1 MLKTFF
7 FSFRVLTFWNS
18 QTKKND
24 IFYAMHDEQTTFLD
38 DKLRKLRKDTLV
50 PFGFGLKI
58 KGV

>member
-1 MLKTFF
+1 
-7 FSFRVLTFWNS
+7 
-18 QTKKND
+18 
-24 IFYAMHDEQTTFLD
+24 MHDEQTTFLD